1 LRRGGAKLT
10 VSPTGEWMAQR
21 ARNLAWK
28 LQDGALKAKFL
39 LHDRHCK
46 FTAGFNQVF
55 RSEGVQVLRLPF
67 RGPRANSIAE
77 RFVLTARR
85 ELLDHLLIFSARH
98 LEAGDQGVL
107 GPLSPGAPA
116 PRSRTAL
123 PGPCHAGSDPIA
135 CEGQNCPPRPPRRL
149 TPPVLLGRLIELTE
163 ALLRHRTMPNQRSWA
178 VAQMTPA
185 EETTRN
191 RFGSFRAAI
200 EAAGCADL
208 AAVRAQ
214 SPGHRFGQR

>member
-1 LRRGGAKLT
+1 MLTTVELRLSTRQWASQPRLTTSRRPPSSEPTDAYLRRGGAKLT

-116 PRSRTAL
+116 PRSRTACL
-123 PGPCHAGSDPIA
+123 APVMAAPMLTCMGP
-135 CEGQNCPPRPPRRL
+135 
-149 TPPVLLGRLIELTE
+149 
-163 ALLRHRTMPNQRSWA
+163 
-178 VAQMTPA
+178 
-185 EETTRN
+185 TR
-191 RFGSFRAAI
+191 
-200 EAAGCADL
+200 
-208 AAVRAQ
+208 
-214 SPGHRFGQR
+214 